1 MRLFLFI
8 DFDYS
13 GRFIIIITTKILCN
27 DNDIGLIIVERMEDV
42 WEAFAQE
49 W

>member
-1 MRLFLFI
+1 MRKFLFI

-13 GRFIIIITTKILCN
+13 GRFIIIITTKIVCN
-27 DNDIGLIIVERMEDV
+27 GYDIRLMIVERMEDV
-42 WEAFAQE
+42 WEAFGQE